1 MRGKRR
7 SRAKKVTQGTIRVHI
22 GRACSKIIIKFI
34 EPIEV
39 SFFAEKEED
48 EPAAE
53 MVPKGIDVAT
63 QTDPEI
69 TGVDA
74 DDFEEESGDEGSE
87 TESSEDEE
95 EGAGDH
101 APAMSTDK
109 GTSAKPIRKKI
120 ELKYYFGEDMPDS
133 EMKKCKSV

>member
-1 MRGKRR
+1 
-7 SRAKKVTQGTIRVHI
+7 
-22 GRACSKIIIKFI
+22 
-34 EPIEV
+34 
-39 SFFAEKEED
+39 
-48 EPAAE
+48 